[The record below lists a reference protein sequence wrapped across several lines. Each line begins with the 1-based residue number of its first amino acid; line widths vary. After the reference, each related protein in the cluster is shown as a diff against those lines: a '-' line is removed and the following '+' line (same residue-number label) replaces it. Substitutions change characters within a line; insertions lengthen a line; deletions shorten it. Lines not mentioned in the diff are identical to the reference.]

1 MHGFTRPC
9 ILDLKMGSLLYDN
22 EATDEKRKRMI
33 RQSISTTSSS
43 LGLRICGM
51 KVKKKKKNTCLFIRK
66 SIIDKLYKVYDTI
79 DKQYITYEKIFGK
92 SRTPENTVEAIL
104 AYLFPTSSYGKQTE
118 EYRTYIDDNTSKS
131 TARDKIPAKYSRWVI
146 ECFIDTLKEI
156 QESLV
161 DHPNL
166 RLIGS
171 SILFMYEGDRS
182 AADKTWKQMLAE
194 DKKAPLQDQE
204 HESVEADEELPPKM
218 CDLRLIDFAHSD
230 WHADRKRQDP
240 ELLKGFDNIVRL
252 LQEALTVQLQASL

>member
-1 MHGFTRPC
+1 MWNEGKNNNNNNNKSVYLFM
-9 ILDLKMGSLLYDN
+9 LK
-22 EATDEKRKRMI
+22 T
-33 RQSISTTSSS
+33 
-43 LGLRICGM
+43 
-51 KVKKKKKNTCLFIRK
+51 V
-66 SIIDKLYKVYDTI
+66 IDKLYKVYDTI
-79 DKQYITYEKIFGK
+79 DKKYLTYEKIFGK

-118 EYRTYIDDNTSKS
+118 EYRTYIDDNTSTS
-131 TARDKIPAKYSRWVI
+131 TAKDKIPTKYSRWVI

-156 QESLV
+156 RESLV

-194 DKKAPLQDQE
+194 DKKAPLQVQE

-230 WHADRKRQDP
+230 WYAQRKKQDP
-240 ELLKGFDNIVRL
+240 ELLKGFDNIIRL
-252 LQEALTVQLQASL
+252 LQESLIVQLQESL

>member
-1 MHGFTRPC
+1 
-9 ILDLKMGSLLYDN
+9 MGSLLYDN

-51 KVKKKKKNTCLFIRK
+51 KV
-66 SIIDKLYKVYDTI
+66 YDPI
-79 DKQYITYEKIFGK
+79 NKRYATYEKIYGK
-92 SRTPENTVEAIL
+92 SRTADNTVEAIL
-104 AYLFPTSSYGKQTE
+104 AYLFPTSSYGTQTE
-118 EYRTYIDDNTSKS
+118 DYRTYLEDNTSTS
-131 TARDKIPAKYSRWVI
+131 TAKEKIPTKYSRWVI

-156 QESLV
+156 QESLIE
-161 DHPNL
+161 HPNL

-194 DKKAPLQDQE
+194 DEKGLLQDQAQDTAT
-204 HESVEADEELPPKM
+204 VETEEELPPKM

-230 WHADRKRQDP
+230 WHADRKKQDP
-240 ELLKGFDNIVRL
+240 ELLKGFENIIHIL
-252 LQEALTVQLQASL
+252 EQCLAIQGKESL